1 MYIKQKQK
9 RFLAMMLAIV
19 LVVSGIVP
27 QGMIQV
33 SAQEKTLPIYSGRNM
48 SISSAA
54 NTLNVTEEYL
64 TRLSTL
70 KEGTISV
77 RYRSNPNQGL
87 SALFSLSSTD
97 PGQENTYAVAYVN
110 PT

>member
-1 MYIKQKQK
+1 MYIKQKHK

-33 SAQEKTLPIYSGRNM
+33 SAQEKTQPIYSGRNM

-54 NTLNVTEEYL
+54 NTINVTEEYL
-64 TRLSTL
+64 TRLSSQSGI
-70 KEGTISV
+70 KCFVQSV
-77 RYRSNPNQGL
+77 QYRSRAGKYL
-87 SALFSLSSTD
+87 CGCLC
-97 PGQENTYAVAYVN
+97 
-110 PT
+110 